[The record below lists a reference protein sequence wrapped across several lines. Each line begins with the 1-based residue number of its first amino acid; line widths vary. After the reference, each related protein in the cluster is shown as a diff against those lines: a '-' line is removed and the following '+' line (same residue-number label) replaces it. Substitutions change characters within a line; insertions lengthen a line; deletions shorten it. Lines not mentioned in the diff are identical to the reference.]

1 MVFEKIRKILCEQ
14 FELEEDRVTMESNLI
29 GDLGADSLDVI
40 DLAMSIED
48 EFDIEVPDDEIE
60 KIKTVGDIV
69 RFVEHIKS
77 CPSCKE
83 ELSIQYL
90 SSEGISHLET
100 GTSFNL
106 EKELTGYMDR
116 ALKCRQRKLQRRAA
130 LVIYETLALLIITV
144 IFLYTG
150 G

>member
-14 FELEEDRVTMESNLI
+14 FELEEDRVTMESNLV

-69 RFVEHIKS
+69 RFVEDH
-77 CPSCKE
+77 
-83 ELSIQYL
+83 
-90 SSEGISHLET
+90 
-100 GTSFNL
+100 
-106 EKELTGYMDR
+106 
-116 ALKCRQRKLQRRAA
+116 
-130 LVIYETLALLIITV
+130 
-144 IFLYTG
+144 
-150 G
+150 

>member
-1 MVFEKIRKILCEQ
+1 MVFEKVRKILCEQ

-69 RFVEHIKS
+69 RFVEDH
-77 CPSCKE
+77 
-83 ELSIQYL
+83 
-90 SSEGISHLET
+90 
-100 GTSFNL
+100 
-106 EKELTGYMDR
+106 
-116 ALKCRQRKLQRRAA
+116 
-130 LVIYETLALLIITV
+130 
-144 IFLYTG
+144 
-150 G
+150 